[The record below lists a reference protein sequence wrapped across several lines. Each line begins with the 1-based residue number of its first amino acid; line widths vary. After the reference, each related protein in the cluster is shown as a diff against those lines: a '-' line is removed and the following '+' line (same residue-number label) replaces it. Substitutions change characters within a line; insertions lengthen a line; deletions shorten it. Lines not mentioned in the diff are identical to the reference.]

1 MTRTDRVEVHFSDG
15 KVERTA
21 GIKSARELARSKAAQ
36 QPVEI
41 WQVWV
46 NDVGV
51 GRLVDRIEPIRRAS

>member
-1 MTRTDRVEVHFSDG
+1 MARNDRVEVHFSDG

-21 GIKSARELARSKAAQ
+21 GLKSARELARSRPARM
-36 QPVEI
+36 PVEI

-51 GRLVDRIEPIRRAS
+51 GRLVDRIEPGARRR